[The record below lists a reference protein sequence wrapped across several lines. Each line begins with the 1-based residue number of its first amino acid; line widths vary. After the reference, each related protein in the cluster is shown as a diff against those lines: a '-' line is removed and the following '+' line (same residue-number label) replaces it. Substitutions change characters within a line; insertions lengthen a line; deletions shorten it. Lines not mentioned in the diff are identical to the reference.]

1 VALLVVDELVKTF
14 PVPHSRDTVK
24 AVSGVSFTIEPGEA
38 FALIGESGSGKTTVA
53 RCILRLIKP
62 DSGRVTF
69 HEENLLALQGAALRA
84 TRRRI
89 QMVFQD
95 PGTSLH
101 PRMSVRTTLR
111 EPIELWSDV
120 RGQSTTARIQELLEM
135 VRLRRAAIDK
145 YPHQLSAGEQQQVS
159 FARALAMEPEI
170 VVLDEPTSALDP
182 NSRLEI
188 INLLIGL
195 QRSLNI
201 ALLFISHDLTVV
213 RSLTQRVAVMYLGKI
228 VEAGETEAIFVRPL
242 HPYSRALIAS
252 VLLPDPGRRP
262 EPFQLKGEIPSAIR
276 LPVGCALYSRC
287 PMAVPK
293 CAEAP
298 PPLEEVAFGHW
309 SACYRAAEVP
319 RPTRKADEPIA
330 S

>member
-1 VALLVVDELVKTF
+1 MTLLAVEELVKTF

-24 AVSGVSFTIEPGEA
+24 AVSSVSFSVEHGEA

-69 HEENLLALQGAALRA
+69 HGEDLLSLHGSALRV

-101 PRMSVRTTLR
+101 PRMSVRATLR
-111 EPIELWSDV
+111 EPIELWSDT
-120 RGQSTTARIQELLEM
+120 RGKSTTARIWELLEM

-159 FARALAMEPEI
+159 FARALAVEPEI

-195 QRSLNI
+195 QQTLDI
-201 ALLFISHDLTVV
+201 ALLFISHDLNVV
-213 RSLTQRVAVMYLGKI
+213 RTLTQRVAVMYLGKI
-228 VEAGETEAIFVRPL
+228 VEAGETEAIFERPL

-252 VLLPDPGRRP
+252 VLHPDPGRRA
-262 EPFQLKGEIPSAIR
+262 ESFQLMGEIPSAIH
-276 LPVGCALYSRC
+276 LPVGCPLVSRC
-287 PMAVPK
+287 PMAVPT
-293 CAEAP
+293 CADAP
-298 PPLEEVAFGHW
+298 PPLAEVAPGRL
-309 SACYRAAEVP
+309 SACYRATEVP
-319 RPTRKADEPIA
+319 PPTQELDERVA
-330 S
+330 G

>member
-1 VALLVVDELVKTF
+1 VALLVVEDLVKTF

-24 AVSGVSFTIEPGEA
+24 AVSGVSFAIERGEA

-69 HEENLLALQGAALRA
+69 HGEDLLTLRGAALRA
-84 TRRRI
+84 TRRGI

-111 EPIELWSDV
+111 EPIELWSDA

-135 VRLRRAAIDK
+135 VRLSRTAIDK

-188 INLLIGL
+188 IKLLIGL

-228 VEAGETEAIFVRPL
+228 VEAAETDAIFERPL

-252 VLLPDPGRRP
+252 VLHPDPERRP
-262 EPFQLKGEIPSAIR
+262 ESFQLKGEIPSAIH
-276 LPVGCALYSRC
+276 LPAGCALYSRC
-287 PMAVPK
+287 PMAVPA

-298 PPLEEVAFGHW
+298 PPLEEVDPGRW
-309 SACYRAAEVP
+309 SACYRATEVP
-319 RPTRKADEPIA
+319 RPTREADEA
-330 S
+330 AAR